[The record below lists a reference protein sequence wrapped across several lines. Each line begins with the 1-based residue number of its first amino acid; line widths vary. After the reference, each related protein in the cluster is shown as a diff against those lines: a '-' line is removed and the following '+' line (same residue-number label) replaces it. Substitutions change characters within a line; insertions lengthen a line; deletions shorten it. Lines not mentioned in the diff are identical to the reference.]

1 MDMVITFTG
10 GKRVDASY
18 KGFTI
23 KTDQPESYGGN
34 GSAPA
39 PFDLFLASIG
49 TCAGFYVL
57 EFCQERN
64 IPTENIHLI
73 QRTERNSE
81 TKMISKIMI
90 DIHLPSDF
98 PERYINAVKQTATLC
113 AVKRHISNAP
123 EFDITINM
131 G

>member
-23 KTDQPESYGGN
+23 KTDQSEFHGGD

-49 TCAGFYVL
+49 TCAGIFVL
-57 EFCQERN
+57 EFCQKRN

-73 QRTERNSE
+73 QRTERNSKK
-81 TKMISKIMI
+81 KMISKIAI

-98 PERYINAVKQTATLC
+98 PEKYFNAIKQSVNLC
-113 AVKRHISNAP
+113 SVKRHIIYAP

-131 G
+131 